1 MTRPPAA
8 SGGSPKKRGSTANK
22 RTSAPKKRVSAVN
35 KRASGPKKRGSAP
48 KGGASSQRE
57 IRLGGSSIRVGRG
70 LFENAGAIAREVAP
84 AHRYALITDSNV
96 GPLYAEKVRNQLEK
110 GSAEVLT
117 IPAGESNKTRE
128 SWGRLTDQMLAK
140 KFGRDSVVIALGG
153 GVVGDLAGF
162 VAATF
167 MRGIPVVQIPTTL
180 VAMVDAS
187 IGGKTAVDTPAGKN
201 LVGAF
206 HAPAAVLVDPQ
217 LLATLPL
224 RELRAGFAEI
234 VKHGVIADD
243 VYLREVA
250 SLASEM
256 LSAGGGLASDRML
269 SLIVRS
275 VEIKAEIVSRDER
288 EDGLRKTLNFGHTIG
303 HAVELVSGYSL
314 LHGEAVA
321 IGMALE
327 GRLAEQIGVAR
338 AGTAATIVK
347 ALQSAGLPTDL
358 PTGLMAGEVIE
369 AMKSD
374 KKGVSG
380 RTRFA
385 LPLRIGAMAGAKTG
399 WSVQVG
405 DDQLR
410 EVLG

>member
-1 MTRPPAA
+1 VTPPPAG
-8 SGGSPKKRGSTANK
+8 SGGSPKKR
-22 RTSAPKKRVSAVN
+22 RSAPKKA
-35 KRASGPKKRGSAP
+35 AP
-48 KGGASSQRE
+48 FPRE

-70 LFENAGAIAREVAP
+70 LFDRAGAIAREVAP

-96 GPLYAEKVRNQLEK
+96 GSLYAEKVRNQLEK

-128 SWGRLTDQMLAK
+128 SWARLTDQMLAK

-153 GVVGDLAGF
+153 GVVGDVAGF

-187 IGGKTAVDTPAGKN
+187 IGGKTGVDTPAGKN

-206 HAPAAVLVDPQ
+206 HPPAAVLVDPQ

-224 RELRAGFAEI
+224 REMRAGFAEI

-250 SLASEM
+250 SGASEM
-256 LSAGGGLASDRML
+256 LSAGGSASDRML

-275 VEIKAEIVSRDER
+275 VEIKADIVSRDER
-288 EDGLRKTLNFGHTIG
+288 EEGLRKTLNFGHTIG

-327 GRLAEQIGVAR
+327 GRLAEQIGVAK

-358 PTGLMAGEVIE
+358 PTGFMAGEVIE

-380 RTRFA
+380 KTRFA
-385 LPLRIGAMAGAKTG
+385 LPLRIGAMAGAETG

>member
-1 MTRPPAA
+1 MT
-8 SGGSPKKRGSTANK
+8 
-22 RTSAPKKRVSAVN
+22 
-35 KRASGPKKRGSAP
+35 
-48 KGGASSQRE
+48 RE

-70 LFENAGAIAREVAP
+70 LFENAGSIAREVAP

-96 GPLYAEKVRNQLEK
+96 GPLYAEKVRTQLEK
-110 GSAEVLT
+110 GSSEVLT

-128 SWGRLTDQMLAK
+128 SWARLTDQMLAK

-167 MRGIPVVQIPTTL
+167 MRGIPVIQIPTTL

-206 HAPAAVLVDPQ
+206 HPPAVVLVDPQ
-217 LLATLPL
+217 LLTTLPL
-224 RELRAGFAEI
+224 REMRAGFAEI

-250 SLASEM
+250 SGASEM
-256 LSAGGGLASDRML
+256 LSAGGSASDRML

-275 VEIKAEIVSRDER
+275 VEIKADIVSRDER
-288 EDGLRKTLNFGHTIG
+288 EEGLRKNLNFGHTIG

-327 GRLAEQIGVAR
+327 GRLAEQIGVAK
-338 AGTAATIVK
+338 AGTAATIVN

-358 PTGLMAGEVIE
+358 PTGFEPEEVIE

-380 RTRFA
+380 KTRFA
-385 LPLRIGAMAGAKTG
+385 LPLRVGAMAGAETG

>member
-1 MTRPPAA
+1 VTPPPAG
-8 SGGSPKKRGSTANK
+8 SGGSPKKRGS
-22 RTSAPKKRVSAVN
+22 APKKAT
-35 KRASGPKKRGSAP
+35 PFP
-48 KGGASSQRE
+48 RE

-70 LFENAGAIAREVAP
+70 VFDHAGAITLEVAP

-96 GPLYAEKVRNQLEK
+96 GPLYVEKLRNQLEK
-110 GSAEVLT
+110 GSAEILT

-128 SWGRLTDQMLAK
+128 SWARLTDQMLAK

-167 MRGIPVVQIPTTL
+167 MRGISVVQIPTTL

-206 HAPAAVLVDPQ
+206 HPPVAVLVDPQ

-224 RELRAGFAEI
+224 REMRAGFAEI

-250 SLASEM
+250 SEASEM
-256 LSAGGGLASDRML
+256 LSAQGGSTSDRML

-275 VEIKAEIVSRDER
+275 VEIKADIVSRDER
-288 EDGLRKTLNFGHTIG
+288 EEGLRKTLNFGHTIG

-327 GRLAEQIGVAR
+327 GRLAEQIGVAK
-338 AGTAATIVK
+338 AGTAASIVK

-358 PTGLMAGEVIE
+358 PTGFEAGEVIE

-380 RTRFA
+380 KTRFA
-385 LPLRIGAMAGAKTG
+385 LPLRVGAMAGADTG

>member
-1 MTRPPAA
+1 VTPPPAG
-8 SGGSPKKRGSTANK
+8 SGGSPKKR
-22 RTSAPKKRVSAVN
+22 RSAPKKA
-35 KRASGPKKRGSAP
+35 AP
-48 KGGASSQRE
+48 FPRE

-70 LFENAGAIAREVAP
+70 LFDRAGAIAREVAP

-96 GPLYAEKVRNQLEK
+96 GSLYAEKVRNQLEK

-128 SWGRLTDQMLAK
+128 SWARLTDQMLAK

-153 GVVGDLAGF
+153 GVVGDVAGF

-187 IGGKTAVDTPAGKN
+187 IGGKTGVDTPAGKN

-206 HAPAAVLVDPQ
+206 HPPAAVLVDPQ

-224 RELRAGFAEI
+224 REMRAGFAEI

-250 SLASEM
+250 SGASEM
-256 LSAGGGLASDRML
+256 LSAGGSASDRML

-275 VEIKAEIVSRDER
+275 VEIKAAIVSRDER
-288 EDGLRKTLNFGHTIG
+288 EEGLRKTLNFGHTIG

-327 GRLAEQIGVAR
+327 GRLAEQIGVAK

-358 PTGLMAGEVIE
+358 PTGFMAGEVIE

-380 RTRFA
+380 KTRFA
-385 LPLRIGAMAGAKTG
+385 LPLRIGAMAGAETG